1 MLQRSKRL
9 DGLDRQ
15 TIEEKKKSMVRLPPC
30 QLPMRYL
37 ADGIKTPIRVFR
49 YEAKKFKRSPMP
61 STQSHLKYDDEDD
74 EHTLERATRIA
85 ILESADIFSKGIKTV
100 EQIQRVPFGAVAAV
114 AILPLHR
121 QTKKSVC
128 VAFAAFRSL
137 LWDDYYYFLLT
148 TQ

>member
-1 MLQRSKRL
+1 
-9 DGLDRQ
+9 
-15 TIEEKKKSMVRLPPC
+15 MVRRPPC

-37 ADGIKTPIRVFR
+37 ADGIKTPIRVFQ

-100 EQIQRVPFGAVAAV
+100 EQIQRVPFGRCCGCCFFRCTDK
-114 AILPLHR
+114 P
-121 QTKKSVC
+121 KKST
-128 VAFAAFRSL
+128 AWPLQRFGRFYGMIIIFFSLHTIRSVP
-137 LWDDYYYFLLT
+137 YHSKK
-148 TQ
+148 